1 MESFRPH
8 GVQAEQID
16 HHLCSSISLGDM
28 LHISVHTTTCFLV
41 LGLQREE
48 PTTTSSSNVP
58 HLAPV
63 VLRTATA
70 GIGSSNERLLCEPLH
85 QHLTSV
91 NSQDYRERRCIA
103 RALLLRRSKTLSYL
117 FGPTDALLAACSVLS
132 LFYRAGVVSSLS
144 FPTLFLGQ
152 WPKTGA
158 PGSFL
163 ARNGWAEL

>member
-1 MESFRPH
+1 MFREWGAVRLP
-8 GVQAEQID
+8 G
-16 HHLCSSISLGDM
+16 SSAISADAKNYNNK
-28 LHISVHTTTCFLV
+28 VTTNGFRV
-41 LGLQREE
+41 LGLRQEE
-48 PTTTSSSNVP
+48 PTKTNSSSNIP
-58 HLAPV
+58 YLAHIL
-63 VLRTATA
+63 LRTAA
-70 GIGSSNERLLCEPLH
+70 AADSGSSNERLLCEPLH
-85 QHLTSV
+85 QQLTSV
-91 NSQDYRERRCIA
+91 NSEDYRERRIIA
-103 RALLLRRSKTLSYL
+103 PVPVLRRSKTLSYL